1 MRRRELIA
9 GAAGTLLFSFLPAD
23 FARGAQMVAVRMWP
37 AQEYTRVTLEHDA
50 PLKFKYFFVRS
61 SRPLRLVVD
70 IEGLDFTAALKQ
82 QIEAVKAD
90 DPYIQAM
97 RIGQYQPGIVRLVMD
112 LKTDVK
118 PEVFQLK
125 PFANYKYR
133 LVFDLYPAV
142 PVDPISKILA
152 GVAEGEDDTDVEDD
166 PLAALLADL
175 ENGKKP
181 EPAKDPE
188 PSKPVKK
195 PPVTTAK
202 DDKKPT
208 KQPPKQPAKKKHR
221 LVIVVDPGHGGEDPG
236 AIGRNKTREKDVVL
250 SIGKLLAAEINK
262 EPDMRAILT
271 RSSDHFVSLGGRV
284 AIARKARAHLLISI
298 HADAWVKSSARGSSV
313 FALSQRGATS
323 ASARWLAQ
331 RQNESDLIG
340 GVNIANVDKTVAS
353 VLIDMTSSWTISYS
367 LGLGAAVLREM
378 KKINRLHKEKVEQAG
393 FAVLKGQGIPS
404 ILVETA
410 FISNPQEE
418 RLLKNRAHQRKIARA
433 ILTGIK
439 KQLAANPSVLTSHD
453 EHSSFLPRS
462 ASQRRRRPRRRA
474 SRARRLSSGGAP
486 RAPLSLLRRPG
497 RARPRTKSL
506 EGRPRRSQLPRVDRR
521 DARRHRRL
529 LRRRRHGFGRPRLVR
544 FASRG
549 LSEGGAFGRRLRPL
563 DPPGFRNRERAF
575 DVPRRDPR
583 APRRKAFR
591 RLHF

>member
-37 AQEYTRVTLEHDA
+37 AQEYTRVTLEHDG
-50 PLKFKYFFVRS
+50 PLQFKYFFVRS

-70 IEGLDFTAALKQ
+70 IEGLEFTASLKK

-112 LKTDVK
+112 LKADVK

-152 GVAEGEDDTDVEDD
+152 GVAEGEEDADLDDD

-181 EPAKDPE
+181 EPSKEPE
-188 PSKPVKK
+188 TPSKK
-195 PPVTTAK
+195 PPVRTAK
-202 DDKKPT
+202 EDKKPS
-208 KQPPKQPAKKKHR
+208 KKPARQPSKKKSR
-221 LVIVVDPGHGGEDPG
+221 LIVVVDPGHGGEDPG

-284 AIARKARAHLLISI
+284 AIARKARAHLLVSI

-367 LGLGAAVLREM
+367 LGLGAAVLAEM

-418 RLLKNRAHQRKIARA
+418 RLLKNRTHQRKIARA
-433 ILTGIK
+433 ILKGIK
-439 KQLAANPSVLTSHD
+439 KQLAANPSVLTS
-453 EHSSFLPRS
+453 S
-462 ASQRRRRPRRRA
+462 
-474 SRARRLSSGGAP
+474 
-486 RAPLSLLRRPG
+486 
-497 RARPRTKSL
+497 
-506 EGRPRRSQLPRVDRR
+506 
-521 DARRHRRL
+521 
-529 LRRRRHGFGRPRLVR
+529 
-544 FASRG
+544 
-549 LSEGGAFGRRLRPL
+549 
-563 DPPGFRNRERAF
+563 
-575 DVPRRDPR
+575 
-583 APRRKAFR
+583 
-591 RLHF
+591 

>member
-37 AQEYTRVTLEHDA
+37 AQEYTRVTLEHDG
-50 PLKFKYFFVRS
+50 PLQFKYFFVRS

-70 IEGLDFTAALKQ
+70 IEGLEFTASLKK

-112 LKTDVK
+112 LKADVK

-152 GVAEGEDDTDVEDD
+152 GVAEGEEDADLDDD

-181 EPAKDPE
+181 EPSKGPE
-188 PSKPVKK
+188 TPSKK

-202 DDKKPT
+202 EDKKPS
-208 KQPPKQPAKKKHR
+208 KKPARQPSKKKSR
-221 LVIVVDPGHGGEDPG
+221 LIVVVDPGHGGEDPG

-284 AIARKARAHLLISI
+284 AIARKARAHLLVSI

-367 LGLGAAVLREM
+367 LGLGAAVLAEM

-410 FISNPQEE
+410 FIRHYPRNRCGWLVPDSN
-418 RLLKNRAHQRKIARA
+418 I
-433 ILTGIK
+433 
-439 KQLAANPSVLTSHD
+439 
-453 EHSSFLPRS
+453 
-462 ASQRRRRPRRRA
+462 RRRRWP
-474 SRARRLSSGGAP
+474 
-486 RAPLSLLRRPG
+486 
-497 RARPRTKSL
+497 
-506 EGRPRRSQLPRVDRR
+506 
-521 DARRHRRL
+521 
-529 LRRRRHGFGRPRLVR
+529 
-544 FASRG
+544 
-549 LSEGGAFGRRLRPL
+549 
-563 DPPGFRNRERAF
+563 N
-575 DVPRRDPR
+575 
-583 APRRKAFR
+583 
-591 RLHF
+591 

>member
-1 MRRRELIA
+1 MQRRELIA

-195 PPVTTAK
+195 PA
-202 DDKKPT
+202 

-439 KQLAANPSVLTSHD
+439 KQIAANPSVLTS
-453 EHSSFLPRS
+453 S
-462 ASQRRRRPRRRA
+462 
-474 SRARRLSSGGAP
+474 
-486 RAPLSLLRRPG
+486 
-497 RARPRTKSL
+497 
-506 EGRPRRSQLPRVDRR
+506 
-521 DARRHRRL
+521 
-529 LRRRRHGFGRPRLVR
+529 
-544 FASRG
+544 
-549 LSEGGAFGRRLRPL
+549 
-563 DPPGFRNRERAF
+563 
-575 DVPRRDPR
+575 
-583 APRRKAFR
+583 
-591 RLHF
+591 

>member
-1 MRRRELIA
+1 MRRRDLVL
-9 GAAGTLLFSFLPAD
+9 GTAGTVLFSFLPVD
-23 FARGAQMVAVRMWP
+23 FAFGARMVAVRMWP

-61 SRPLRLVVD
+61 SKPLRLVVD
-70 IEGLDFTAALKQ
+70 IEGLEFTASLKK

-125 PFANYKYR
+125 PFADYKYR
-133 LVFDLYPAV
+133 LVFDLYPVV
-142 PVDPISKILA
+142 PADPISKILA
-152 GVAEGEDDTDVEDD
+152 GVEEGSEPAEEED
-166 PLAALLADL
+166 PLAAILADL
-175 ENGKKP
+175 SQG
-181 EPAKDPE
+181 KDPGRQTASAE
-188 PSKPVKK
+188 PSQGGKDEKPRKETK
-195 PPVTTAK
+195 PSDTPKT
-202 DDKKPT
+202 PT
-208 KQPPKQPAKKKHR
+208 KPAKKQQR

-236 AIGRNKTREKDVVL
+236 AIGRRKTREKDVVL
-250 SIGKLLAAEINK
+250 AIGKLLAAEINK
-262 EPDMRAILT
+262 QPDMRAILT

-284 AIARKARAHLLISI
+284 AIARKARAHLLVSI

-353 VLIDMTSSWTISYS
+353 VLIDMTSSWTITYS
-367 LGLGAAVLREM
+367 LGLGAAVLQEL

-410 FISNPQEE
+410 FISNPEE
-418 RLLKNRAHQRKIARA
+418 EKLLKNRNHQRKIANA

-439 KQLAANPSVLTSHD
+439 KQIAANPSL
-453 EHSSFLPRS
+453 
-462 ASQRRRRPRRRA
+462 
-474 SRARRLSSGGAP
+474 LSS
-486 RAPLSLLRRPG
+486 S
-497 RARPRTKSL
+497 
-506 EGRPRRSQLPRVDRR
+506 
-521 DARRHRRL
+521 
-529 LRRRRHGFGRPRLVR
+529 
-544 FASRG
+544 
-549 LSEGGAFGRRLRPL
+549 
-563 DPPGFRNRERAF
+563 
-575 DVPRRDPR
+575 
-583 APRRKAFR
+583 
-591 RLHF
+591 